1 MHSLSCK
8 HLNMHNGGKKKKN
21 CEHKERIY
29 VPGFASLV
37 PSKLDEAAQFATLWF
52 PEGYVRRHAGCFTT
66 FLLEVEMRCS
76 LAATMTQSSA
86 PLELGILPGEAHQD
100 SN

>member
-1 MHSLSCK
+1 
-8 HLNMHNGGKKKKN
+8 MHNGKEGEKKH
-21 CEHKERIY
+21 EHKERSIY
-29 VPGFASLV
+29 VPGFASLF

-52 PEGYVRRHAGCFTT
+52 PEGYVRRRAGCFTT
-66 FLLEVEMRCS
+66 LLLEVEMRCS